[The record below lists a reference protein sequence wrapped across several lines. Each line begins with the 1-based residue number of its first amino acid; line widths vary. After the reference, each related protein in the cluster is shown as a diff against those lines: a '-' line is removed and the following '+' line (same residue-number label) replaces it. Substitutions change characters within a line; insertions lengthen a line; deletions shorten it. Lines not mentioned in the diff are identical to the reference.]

1 MPAPI
6 SATYADFKMIK
17 TRQVCQ
23 IVFEIP
29 LEAGTNFVKDYGLPN
44 PAGEEWFA
52 LAKLVQAK
60 APAPSQ
66 IGTRAAPR
74 RWDEMNPAQ
83 QAGIRCAEPAFQRFI
98 HEERDIPC
106 SSDEE
111 AAEFVRSLCGI
122 SSRAQLTTDKAAAA
136 AWRELDGAF
145 DMWMRAV
152 A

>member
-23 IVFEIP
+23 IILELP
-29 LEAGTNFVKDYGLPN
+29 LAAGTDFVKNYGLPN

-60 APAPSQ
+60 AEPVALLAKPS
-66 IGTRAAPR
+66 R
-74 RWDEMNPAQ
+74 RWDEMSPAQ
-83 QAGIRCAEPAFQRFI
+83 QAGIRCAEPAFWTFI
-98 HEERDIPC
+98 REERDLPC
-106 SSDEE
+106 SSDDE
-111 AAEFVRSLCGI
+111 AAEFVRALCGV
-122 SSRAQLTTDKAAAA
+122 SSRAELTTNKSAAN
-136 AWRELDGAF
+136 AWREFDGAF